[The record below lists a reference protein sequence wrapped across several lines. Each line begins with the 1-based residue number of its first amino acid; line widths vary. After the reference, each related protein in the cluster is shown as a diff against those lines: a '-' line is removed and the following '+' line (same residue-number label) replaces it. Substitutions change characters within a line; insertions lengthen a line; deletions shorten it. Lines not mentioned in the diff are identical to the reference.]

1 MGSIGEKLK
10 MPKTYEKKF
19 YKHNTG
25 VVCKKQLQKT
35 SKTPNMR
42 RF

>member
-1 MGSIGEKLK
+1 MGEKLK
-10 MPKTYEKKF
+10 MPKTYEKTF
-19 YKHNTG
+19 YYHITA
-25 VVCKKQLQKT
+25 VVYEKQLQKT